1 MKEFIILGNGFDLSC
16 NLSSSYKD
24 FFKRRLDSLFN
35 TTDTDEIIN
44 LLNNVSAESSYKR
57 EKNNNRKLQI
67 SQNNCSLQLN
77 KTHPNTT
84 KCVKNMEAIPIEI
97 RLVVFYNVITI
108 TNRHHRF

>member
-44 LLNNVSAESSYKR
+44 LLNNVSAESS
-57 EKNNNRKLQI
+57 
-67 SQNNCSLQLN
+67 
-77 KTHPNTT
+77 
-84 KCVKNMEAIPIEI
+84 
-97 RLVVFYNVITI
+97 
-108 TNRHHRF
+108 